1 MSQEQ
6 FVYSGT
12 IVVKT
17 GRRAKKDVEALTTRR
32 TRTIAADE
40 LYEITPADKEEGS
53 WKKWVRLNELY
64 TIVESDT
71 EDSDGV

>member
-6 FVYSGT
+6 FVYNGA

-17 GRRAKKDVEALTTRR
+17 GRKAKKDTEALTTRR
-32 TRTIAADE
+32 TRTTTTDE
-40 LYEITPADKEEGS
+40 LYEITPFDQEEGS

-64 TIVESDT
+64 TIVEDNT
-71 EDSDGV
+71 

>member
-6 FVYSGT
+6 FVYNGI

-17 GRRAKKDVEALTTRR
+17 GRKAKKDQEAMTVRR
-32 TRTIAADE
+32 TRTTTADE
-40 LYEITPADKEEGS
+40 LYEITPFDQEEGS

-64 TIVESDT
+64 TIVE
-71 EDSDGV
+71 DSND

>member
-6 FVYSGT
+6 FVYNGA

-17 GRRAKKDVEALTTRR
+17 GRKAKKDTEALTTTTRRR
-32 TRTIAADE
+32 TTTTDE
-40 LYEITPADKEEGS
+40 LYEITPFDKEEGS

-64 TIVESDT
+64 TIVE
-71 EDSDGV
+71 DSNDQ